1 MILVLLC
8 ISSLNSRVEA
18 ICRIGVTYQVRI
30 RWGLFSCVDGVED
43 EDSAVIFEA
52 SIDIGVA
59 IDAVF
64 HTPGGCDL
72 LYHDL
77 VVIWLLCC
85 QNVVPSSSWSL

>member
-59 IDAVF
+59 IAVF